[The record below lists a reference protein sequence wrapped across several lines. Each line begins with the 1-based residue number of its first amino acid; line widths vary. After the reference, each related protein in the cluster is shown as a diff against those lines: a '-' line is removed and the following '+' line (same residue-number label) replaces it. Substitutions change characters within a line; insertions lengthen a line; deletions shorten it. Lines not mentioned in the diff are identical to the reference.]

1 MGGRIMLATNAAL
14 GTWRRVFDSPETVQG
29 GKAFN
34 RAAYF
39 RLLWSFYANDIFEDR
54 YIWGFYRAQFGLYR
68 NIRQIYNPTR
78 RLVDL
83 YASTIYPGVLSEDG
97 KRLPEGVA
105 LAVPLAADTPPE
117 LVSAI
122 GQFWNWSNFQAQK
135 SVLVRYGA
143 ICGSVLVEL
152 VDDIK
157 ARKVTS
163 HVVWPGLIQDLV
175 LDATGNVKEY
185 ILRYLATDDRGFQYE
200 YRKDVDAKSIRF
212 YRDGDPF
219 DYGEGAAYPN
229 PYGFV
234 PAVWVKHTDIGS
246 DFGLPAIHGTLGKV
260 DELNSLSAHVHDQI
274 HKIIAS
280 PTVFWSDGRVGNLNG
295 KQAPDP
301 AGAGVVGKRGPT
313 DDFVDI
319 DTDRES
325 LLYLRGPQGGHV
337 ESLAGNLPLRDTL
350 AYIQQ
355 LIGEIE
361 QDHPELTLYKELRAM
376 SQVTGPA
383 ASRLVGDAAGLIAEA
398 AANYDQQLIKLFQMG
413 VAIAGW
419 RLNNGDW
426 GLTDRQREKFAPFD
440 LDSYIRGDLDFF
452 ISPRPLVPQTRREQ
466 LDAERAE
473 LALQA
478 DRLAL
483 MSLQATG
490 GVPATP
496 TGPGAPGAP
505 TTAVTA
511 GPTAL
516 ASMIQK
522 VADRQNAKEL
532 EGPQQ
537 KG

>member
-1 MGGRIMLATNAAL
+1 
-14 GTWRRVFDSPETVQG
+14 
-29 GKAFN
+29 
-34 RAAYF
+34 
-39 RLLWSFYANDIFEDR
+39 
-54 YIWGFYRAQFGLYR
+54 
-68 NIRQIYNPTR
+68 
-78 RLVDL
+78 
-83 YASTIYPGVLSEDG
+83 
-97 KRLPEGVA
+97 
-105 LAVPLAADTPPE
+105 
-117 LVSAI
+117 
-122 GQFWNWSNFQAQK
+122 
-135 SVLVRYGA
+135 
-143 ICGSVLVEL
+143 
-152 VDDIK
+152 
-157 ARKVTS
+157 
-163 HVVWPGLIQDLV
+163 
-175 LDATGNVKEY
+175 
-185 ILRYLATDDRGFQYE
+185 
-200 YRKDVDAKSIRF
+200 
-212 YRDGDPF
+212 
-219 DYGEGAAYPN
+219 
-229 PYGFV
+229 
-234 PAVWVKHTDIGS
+234 
-246 DFGLPAIHGTLGKV
+246 
-260 DELNSLSAHVHDQI
+260 
-274 HKIIAS
+274 
-280 PTVFWSDGRVGNLNG
+280 
-295 KQAPDP
+295 
-301 AGAGVVGKRGPT
+301 
-313 DDFVDI
+313 
-319 DTDRES
+319 
-325 LLYLRGPQGGHV
+325 PQGGHV